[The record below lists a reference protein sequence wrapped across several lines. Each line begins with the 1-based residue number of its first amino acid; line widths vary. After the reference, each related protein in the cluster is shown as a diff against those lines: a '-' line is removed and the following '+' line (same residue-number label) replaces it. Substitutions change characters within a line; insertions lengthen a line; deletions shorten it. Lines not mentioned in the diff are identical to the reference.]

1 VSGPRDGWST
11 TMLAIA
17 GVLIMALSSL
27 AATLVNQRV
36 EGLDKR
42 GLDNQARIR
51 VLEKIVVE
59 SRAEQRYNTELLEGL
74 RDQLKEH
81 MARERK

>member
-1 VSGPRDGWST
+1 
-11 TMLAIA
+11 MLAIA